1 MLLGKDKLNDIAV
14 LISKDLIHSY
24 ISHDEILSKNVM
36 KWKKEI
42 KTPEMYVEC
51 II

>member
-1 MLLGKDKLNDIAV
+1 MLLGKDKLNNIAV
-14 LISKDLIHSY
+14 LISKDLIDSN
-24 ISHDEILSKNVM
+24 ISHDDILSENVM

-42 KTPEMYVEC
+42 KNPETYAEC